1 MLTKFIVAS
10 YAGLV
15 ELALW
20 LALALAAFTG
30 YQIALPVAFWMEA
43 VPKNAFA
50 WQIFGASALTV
61 AAVLVLAVVTGP
73 FLILVEIR
81 RSILLI
87 EARLN
92 RTEDLRQPSASK
104 KWEPSI

>member
-20 LALALAAFTG
+20 FALALAAFTG
-30 YQIALPVAFWMEA
+30 YHLALPVAYWMEV
-43 VPKNAFA
+43 VPKSAFA
-50 WQIFGASALTV
+50 WQLFGASAF
-61 AAVLVLAVVTGP
+61 AVSTILVLAVATGP

-81 RSILLI
+81 RSILQI

-92 RTEDLRQPSASK
+92 RTEDLRQSTANQRWDPSL
-104 KWEPSI
+104 